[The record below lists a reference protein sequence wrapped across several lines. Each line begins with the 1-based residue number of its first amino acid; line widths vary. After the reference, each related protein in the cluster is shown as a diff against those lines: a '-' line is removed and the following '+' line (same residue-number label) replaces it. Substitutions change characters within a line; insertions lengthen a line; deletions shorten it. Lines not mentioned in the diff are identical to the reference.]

1 MLSEVL
7 KKSLRGGWGVCVCGR
22 EGEGCCWV
30 VLTPVS
36 VIFILKFFYDGKIFI
51 SGFMSVLS
59 NVLFHFTELVSVP
72 IFAFIPSM

>member
-1 MLSEVL
+1 MGEGEWES
-7 KKSLRGGWGVCVCGR
+7 GGWESG
-22 EGEGCCWV
+22 EEGCCV

-36 VIFILKFFYDGKIFI
+36 VIFTFKFSYDGKIFI

-59 NVLFHFTELVSVP
+59 NVLFHFAELVSVP